1 MSAICMCARPSPL
14 NVDAWPWYCR
24 HCYKP
29 NIATDAGAHGQPS
42 PPSADAPPV
51 TTAGAGRPTP
61 PAPADPP
68 TYGAA
73 GEHPY
78 HWADGPADCLFCQQF
93 AAYADDYTEAFG
105 NTDGLRIRAV
115 FEKGK
120 GRP

>member
-61 PAPADPP
+61 PAPADLSPWDIDP
-68 TYGAA
+68 
-73 GEHPY
+73 
-78 HWADGPADCLFCQQF
+78 
-93 AAYADDYTEAFG
+93 ADDYVPTWSAPEGERITAIF
-105 NTDGLRIRAV
+105 NTGH
-115 FEKGK
+115 
-120 GRP
+120 RP